1 VGPSARADVQ
11 PAEFDLHQLR
21 GVDLDLSSFQIER
34 SRMMNKKAIAVFLA
48 MLPALVSMAHAQS
61 AHLMVPQSL
70 RYEHQAVID
79 RLTKEAARS
88 GLAAAVAGRAL
99 VVVGAHFAKEEE
111 FVFPPLGLLDQI
123 AAGEMPSDD
132 VKKAA
137 IDMAER
143 TNAATDDLKREHELL
158 VTLMNQLVQAAT
170 QADEPALMTFASDL
184 AAHALDEVEIL
195 EPATI
200 MIGQY
205 LQSK

>member
-1 VGPSARADVQ
+1 
-11 PAEFDLHQLR
+11 
-21 GVDLDLSSFQIER
+21 
-34 SRMMNKKAIAVFLA
+34 MNKKAIAVFLA
-48 MLPALVSMAHAQS
+48 MLPAFVSMAHPQS
-61 AHLMVPQSL
+61 SHLMVPQSL

-88 GLAAAVAGRAL
+88 GPAAAVAGRAL
-99 VVVGAHFAKEEE
+99 VVARAHFAKEEE

-137 IDMAER
+137 IDMAEC
-143 TNAATDDLKREHELL
+143 TKTATEDLRREHELL

-170 QADEPALMTFASDL
+170 RADEPALMTFASDL
-184 AAHALDEVEIL
+184 AAHALDEIEIL
-195 EPATI
+195 EPTTI

-205 LQSK
+205 LRSK

>member
-1 VGPSARADVQ
+1 
-11 PAEFDLHQLR
+11 
-21 GVDLDLSSFQIER
+21 
-34 SRMMNKKAIAVFLA
+34 MNKKAIAVFFA
-48 MLPALVSMAHAQS
+48 MLPAFVSIARAQS
-61 AHLMVPQSL
+61 NHLMVPQSL

-99 VVVGAHFAKEEE
+99 VVVKTHFAKEEE
-111 FVFPPLGLLDQI
+111 FVFPPLSLLDQI

-137 IDMAER
+137 IDMAQR
-143 TNAATDDLKREHELL
+143 TKAATDDLKREHELL
-158 VTLMNQLVQAAT
+158 VTLMNQLVQGAT